1 MAGLRRILVSLSI
14 VWATV
19 LVAAGPA
26 RAEEPAVVKA
36 LLDGFELR
44 TQLRPTYQS
53 IDTGS
58 DGTITVKG
66 LAFTFAEGLD
76 LRYDIDTVTLK
87 GVVEVG
93 DNRFEVMSA
102 DASGV
107 SFSFDG
113 QTVVAIPAVQSTG
126 IFVRGLPQSP
136 SDFDRFMA
144 GSTIAREMTIPRIV
158 ILIAEKSLT
167 MENVHATFEGD
178 PWAYN
183 GTQRMTISR
192 LGVPEDILTMAGEE
206 VPFAQLGYTS
216 MEFSSDSTM
225 QFDMSGP
232 SVSMGFDMGFTGK
245 NMGTLRMVG
254 NFADIPFELL
264 RTASSEPALDEEQ
277 MIALAANISVSGL
290 KVGFVDGSLT
300 DRLIDFFAATQNM
313 DRAQI
318 ITTAAAWV
326 QIGLLELKN
335 QNFTNK
341 AIAAVNAFLTAP
353 GSIYL
358 LAAALP
364 IRIEQFMQA
373 GEDPMALVSLLQVDV
388 QANQ

>member
-1 MAGLRRILVSLSI
+1 
-14 VWATV
+14 
-19 LVAAGPA
+19 
-26 RAEEPAVVKA
+26 
-36 LLDGFELR
+36 
-44 TQLRPTYQS
+44 
-53 IDTGS
+53 
-58 DGTITVKG
+58 
-66 LAFTFAEGLD
+66 
-76 LRYDIDTVTLK
+76 
-87 GVVEVG
+87 
-93 DNRFEVMSA
+93 
-102 DASGV
+102 
-107 SFSFDG
+107 
-113 QTVVAIPAVQSTG
+113 
-126 IFVRGLPQSP
+126 
-136 SDFDRFMA
+136 
-144 GSTIAREMTIPRIV
+144 
-158 ILIAEKSLT
+158 
-167 MENVHATFEGD
+167 
-178 PWAYN
+178 
-183 GTQRMTISR
+183 
-192 LGVPEDILTMAGEE
+192 
-206 VPFAQLGYTS
+206 
-216 MEFSSDSTM
+216 
-225 QFDMSGP
+225 
-232 SVSMGFDMGFTGK
+232 MGFDMGFTGK